1 MQLFTLCLF
10 TLATGVTSLN
20 LCQRLRYR
28 VWGLNMLNAWGIV
41 CNIGNGII
49 TKVYI
54 NTDKNIQEYNV
65 RYHQVC
71 LTYMNAYC
79 VSFMNINLN
88 WLQKKVL
95 KIWEWKSIKHYRLE
109 IPYKS
114 VKMLSLYMSLSRP
127 TVLSISV

>member
-1 MQLFTLCLF
+1 MSTPQLWAYCIYQKRFRFEGKQILFFTGGLRQTAIQNNWGIAPRIRDMHLFTLCLF

-41 CNIGNGII
+41 CNIVNGII

-71 LTYMNAYC
+71 LTLIVGL
-79 VSFMNINLN
+79 VS
-88 WLQKKVL
+88 VL
-95 KIWEWKSIKHYRLE
+95 WI
-109 IPYKS
+109 
-114 VKMLSLYMSLSRP
+114 
-127 TVLSISV
+127 